1 MSRAEQFRQ
10 DAAQFW
16 SDIDH
21 RKVVVAGHKSTPT
34 RSGGMPTKPTRWSR
48 KSKIEEQKQ
57 ALIELA
63 CRA

>member
-21 RKVVVAGHKSTPT
+21 RKLAAAGHKTTPT
-34 RSGGMPTKPTRWSR
+34 RSSGMPAKRRARAASP
-48 KSKIEEQKQ
+48 KSKNKNKH
-57 ALIELA
+57 
-63 CRA
+63 

>member
-21 RKVVVAGHKSTPT
+21 RKVVAAGHKPTPT
-34 RSGGMPTKPTRWSR
+34 RSSGMPTKRRAGAASP
-48 KSKIEEQKQ
+48 KSKNKNKH
-57 ALIELA
+57 
-63 CRA
+63 

>member
-21 RKVVVAGHKSTPT
+21 RKVVVAGHKPTPT
-34 RSGGMPTKPTRWSR
+34 RSGGMPTKRRAGAASP
-48 KSKIEEQKQ
+48 KSKNKNKH
-57 ALIELA
+57 
-63 CRA
+63 

>member
-21 RKVVVAGHKSTPT
+21 RKVVAAGHKSTST
-34 RSGGMPTKPTRWSR
+34 RSGNLPTKRRAGAASP
-48 KSKIEEQKQ
+48 KSKNKSKH
-57 ALIELA
+57 
-63 CRA
+63 